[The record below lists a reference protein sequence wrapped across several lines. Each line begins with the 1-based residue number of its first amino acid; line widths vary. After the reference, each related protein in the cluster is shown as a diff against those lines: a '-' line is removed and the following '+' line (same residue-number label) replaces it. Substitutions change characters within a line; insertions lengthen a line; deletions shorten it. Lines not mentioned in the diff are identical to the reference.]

1 MTLLGKLKV
10 VRRQLLQRYEHQ
22 PFVSCLAGLY
32 GCQWRRYQR
41 ARVQPGECCCSKVEC
56 SSFGL
61 LILTF
66 LVSFVFLYFWI
77 EAQNDYND
85 FDWFNFSIFGFWFP
99 WSLVLLVVVA
109 TLFTYMALLL
119 VLAVCLLSES
129 QRLYLHWSHK
139 TGIMVTLAFYML
151 AMVIVSHLWSNE
163 WTTLLLSLQV
173 TAPVLHVAAVFVMLT
188 ISWPVA
194 LHFFRMNKRVRQVAV
209 LGLYL
214 SGLFSLYLVP
224 LGMYSPC
231 IREEAT
237 LGAAPT
243 LIGHRGAPM
252 LAPENTLMSFEK
264 AVEAGGDGL
273 ETDVTISHDGVPFL
287 MHDLTLRRTTN
298 VADVFPNRTH
308 LEASMFTWAEL
319 QQLNAGEWFLSKD
332 PFGSASS
339 LSEAD
344 RKQAKNQSI
353 PLLADFLDVAS
364 RSGRR
369 VLFDLHTPPSG
380 HPYENSY
387 TNVTLQVV
395 LAHINSS
402 QVLWLSSQDR
412 HLVHAAAPDLVQTS
426 AERLPIQKLMN
437 EHIATLNL
445 HYSKMSRQ
453 QISKYGS
460 ANISTNLFV
469 ISQPWLYTLAWCAGA
484 QSVTTNSI
492 HILAKIRKPLFL
504 MTPEEY
510 NMIWI
515 LTDVISA
522 VLVVS
527 VFIFHWWRERGLPYL
542 SGSRQAHEN
551 GPYSKFRTDSLEP
564 FCSRWSPF
572 HSDSPSGSL
581 ISLPLVFNPSHPA

>member
-1 MTLLGKLKV
+1 
-10 VRRQLLQRYEHQ
+10 
-22 PFVSCLAGLY
+22 
-32 GCQWRRYQR
+32 
-41 ARVQPGECCCSKVEC
+41 
-56 SSFGL
+56 
-61 LILTF
+61 
-66 LVSFVFLYFWI
+66 
-77 EAQNDYND
+77 
-85 FDWFNFSIFGFWFP
+85 
-99 WSLVLLVVVA
+99 
-109 TLFTYMALLL
+109 MALLL

>member
-1 MTLLGKLKV
+1 
-10 VRRQLLQRYEHQ
+10 
-22 PFVSCLAGLY
+22 
-32 GCQWRRYQR
+32 
-41 ARVQPGECCCSKVEC
+41 
-56 SSFGL
+56 
-61 LILTF
+61 
-66 LVSFVFLYFWI
+66 
-77 EAQNDYND
+77 
-85 FDWFNFSIFGFWFP
+85 
-99 WSLVLLVVVA
+99 
-109 TLFTYMALLL
+109 
-119 VLAVCLLSES
+119 
-129 QRLYLHWSHK
+129 
-139 TGIMVTLAFYML
+139 
-151 AMVIVSHLWSNE
+151 
-163 WTTLLLSLQV
+163 
-173 TAPVLHVAAVFVMLT
+173 
-188 ISWPVA
+188 
-194 LHFFRMNKRVRQVAV
+194 MNKRVRQVAV